1 MQPHLLIKFSLWDGY
16 QTLHYGL
23 EVFEVGSALKR
34 YFLHTFNCTR
44 SALIV
49 AGYDSISKCLKPWY
63 LLH

>member
-1 MQPHLLIKFSLWDGY
+1 
-16 QTLHYGL
+16 
-23 EVFEVGSALKR
+23 VFEVGSALKR